1 MNVKDDGPRPLLMGK
16 HLLKIGMSPGP
27 QIGKILK
34 LAFEKQLNGEFQ
46 TNEQAIFWVKSNY
59 TDLEGIA

>member
-1 MNVKDDGPRPLLMGK
+1 
-16 HLLKIGMSPGP
+16 MSPGP
-27 QIGKILK
+27 EIGKILK

-59 TDLEGIA
+59 PDLAGIA